1 MFTLRIKVRISFG
14 VKLLPTKNIIY
25 LRTHFKSKLRFFEII
40 GPNIYKSL
48 SQVLSRVG
56 FFNVLVNRIYNYFL
70 EQNQTDILKGVS
82 AYNNSLSKHDL
93 DTELINFGHA
103 KFENVTKENL
113 PRLIFSSKF
122 CKGIKVSN

>member
-1 MFTLRIKVRISFG
+1 MDRKSFSPLCSVSTLFMEKTKFQIKFEVQTLYFKNDKEKKLFTLRIKVRISFG

-56 FFNVLVNRIYNYFL
+56 FFNVLVDRIY
-70 EQNQTDILKGVS
+70 S
-82 AYNNSLSKHDL
+82 
-93 DTELINFGHA
+93 
-103 KFENVTKENL
+103 
-113 PRLIFSSKF
+113 
-122 CKGIKVSN
+122 